1 LREDASLIEVT
12 ADERRWLRDL
22 FAGRDA
28 APPADLAPL
37 LRATREHGLQPLL
50 FTLVHGDWPREL
62 VDALRR
68 DAFGNAMLAER
79 GIVRMTEVVEALRAH
94 EITPLFIKGTAL
106 AESIY
111 PSRGLRPRADV
122 DLIVAPSEA
131 ERAVDALRALG
142 YVAEMSPRNAPSA
155 QVMLRGSHAGD
166 VLDLHWAISNAREL
180 ARLFDV
186 DALRAN
192 GTTTA
197 SGLRIPATV
206 DSLLIA
212 CVHRVAHHH
221 GDDRLIWLYD
231 LVLLWRALTPDER
244 RLFRQRAVEGE
255 IVAICADGLSRA
267 FEWFASDEAPAFER
281 TSHREQSESFLDPQR
296 LHISELIAELRAAK
310 GKRLRFLR
318 LLAFPS
324 AEQMRARFPGASNVA
339 LPFLYLRR
347 ALGAVA
353 KLFTRVRG

>member
-1 LREDASLIEVT
+1 MREHASLISLT

-28 APPADLAPL
+28 APPDELAHL

-50 FTLVHGDWPREL
+50 FTMVRDSWSREL

-79 GIVRMTEVVEALRAH
+79 GIVRMHEVVDALGAH
-94 EITPLFIKGTAL
+94 GITPLFVKGTAL

-122 DLIVAPSEA
+122 DVIVAPSEA
-131 ERAVDALRALG
+131 ERAVEALRALG

-155 QVMLRGSHAGD
+155 QVMLRGADAGD
-166 VLDLHWAISNAREL
+166 IIDLHWALSNAREL
-180 ARLFDV
+180 ARLFNV
-186 DALRAN
+186 DTLRAN

-197 SGLRIPATV
+197 SGLRIPSAI
-206 DSLLIA
+206 DSLLLA

-231 LVLLWRALTPDER
+231 LVLLWRALTPDDRRRFHER
-244 RLFRQRAVEGE
+244 ATEGE

-267 FEWFASDEAPAFER
+267 FEWFAADEPPAFESL
-281 TSHREQSESFLDPQR
+281 SHRERSESFLDPQR
-296 LHISELIAELRAAK
+296 LRIAELIAELRAAK
-310 GKRLRFLR
+310 GERLRFLR

-324 AEQMRARFPGASNVA
+324 AEQMRARFPGARNAA
-339 LPFLYLRR
+339 LPVLYIRR
-347 ALGAVA
+347 ALGAAV

>member
-1 LREDASLIEVT
+1 LREHASLIEVT

-22 FAGRDA
+22 FAGRDS
-28 APPADLAPL
+28 APPADLAHL

-50 FTLVHGDWPREL
+50 FTMIRDGWPREL

-68 DAFGNAMLAER
+68 DAFGNTMLAER
-79 GIVRMTEVVEALRAH
+79 GIVRMNEVVEALRAH
-94 EITPLFIKGTAL
+94 DITPLFIKGTAL

-122 DLIVAPSEA
+122 DLVVAPSEA
-131 ERAVDALRALG
+131 ERTVDALRALG

-155 QVMLRGSHAGD
+155 QVMLRGAHAGD
-166 VLDLHWAISNAREL
+166 VIDLHWAVSNLREL

-197 SGLRIPATV
+197 SGLRIPLAI

-231 LVLLWRALTPDER
+231 LVLLWHSLTPDER
-244 RLFRQRAVEGE
+244 ERFRERAIEGE
-255 IVAICADGLSRA
+255 IVAICAEGLSRA
-267 FEWFASDEAPAFER
+267 FEWFASDEAPPLER
-281 TSHREQSESFLDPQR
+281 TSHRERSESYLDPQR
-296 LHISELIAELRAAK
+296 LRISELIAELRAAK
-310 GKRLRFLR
+310 GERLRFLR

-324 AEQMRARFPGASNVA
+324 AEQMRARFPGTRNVA
-339 LPFLYLRR
+339 LPLLYVRR
-347 ALGAVA
+347 ALGAAA
-353 KLFTRVRG
+353 KLFTRARG